1 MERGRLRE
9 ELGGKRCAAGKTE
22 HWTRVY
28 GRSFR
33 DAKSLD
39 APHGGVDDMSWEI
52 DEGSPQYFNIMDQL
66 HLMSVQWDDESK
78 TPYAFFN
85 DRKGGFVSYDDERSI
100 CLKTEYAI
108 NNSLGGFIIW
118 ELSGDVME
126 DLSTPL
132 LDMVNRKLS
141 EPYTNCADPFGPKL
155 SQLRPM
161 TTTTEPPPVTTTLEI
176 PTSNP
181 TAYPTS
187 SSTAYPTSSPTVYP
201 TSNPTAYPT
210 VYPTTNP
217 TAIPTQEPVP
227 VPTPFPTTEMPT
239 PAPTEIL
246 AETPTG
252 IPTAITEFPPLVT
265 TVPPEATT
273 ITTEIPPETTTSPI
287 MLSSVTT
294 TVLPDVTTVTTELS
308 SVTASTMS
316 FSDHDKEILVTTE
329 LPPMTTAGFVEITT
343 GSTELP
349 PVILNQAI
357 NVDQKVEEPEN
368 KKENSTKITKEDL
381 EMLGGDQGETF
392 PPGCSWQCFLANH
405 PRLSKRIEH
414 TEEAALDHWIN
425 RKKGVRWDCTC
436 KDETLIKIKKQANQE
451 KNKKKNQE
459 KNKKPNQ
466 EKTRRKIRRKTR
478 KKIGREKRRKK
489 RDRQR
494 KKQTRKSG

>member
-176 PTSNP
+176 PTGIP

-343 GSTELP
+343 GSTEFP

-368 KKENSTKITKEDL
+368 NKENSTKITKEDL

-425 RKKGVRWDCTC
+425 RKKGIRWDCTC
-436 KDETLIKIKKQANQE
+436 KDEVE
-451 KNKKKNQE
+451 
-459 KNKKPNQ
+459 
-466 EKTRRKIRRKTR
+466 R
-478 KKIGREKRRKK
+478 
-489 RDRQR
+489 
-494 KKQTRKSG
+494 